1 MATLTRTVPLV
12 RDEPARAARRLV
24 PAGWL
29 VLLSAPL
36 ALSANSPAMILPT
49 LAGDFGVSL
58 ATVSWLV
65 SAFGWA
71 MALGTPLMGGLAR
84 RHGIRPVLLTGTALT
99 ALGTVLVAVTPW
111 LPLLLAGRALQAF
124 GGSALVAAAMNLAGG
139 STRRMG
145 TIAAGFGLL
154 GATGPLVGST
164 ISSAASWH
172 LAFAIQ
178 AVTLLAVPF
187 VLRYT
192 PKGATGGDG
201 RFDAVGAAALAV
213 LVTALVAVPH
223 YPLPGAVAVLIAVV
237 LLGLRVRRAPDGFV
251 PAALLRSPT
260 FLAASGMTL
269 VLSTSYFAMLF
280 AVPRLLA
287 AETSWSAGTIGGGQM
302 AAMILGSVL
311 VFGFAAVAPRLPR
324 RLITP
329 LLLGIGALAPA
340 VAFLSPWALL
350 LFAVSTLSLLANSG
364 GQAILGVRAMEA
376 APAEKR
382 PVAIGLFNLAFQ
394 LGGAFGPTLVVLLAI

>member
-12 RDEPARAARRLV
+12 HDKPARALV

-145 TIAAGFGLL
+145 TIAAGFGVL

-164 ISSAASWH
+164 VASAASWH

-178 AVTLLAVPF
+178 AVTLIAVPF
-187 VLRYT
+187 VLKNT
-192 PKGATGGDG
+192 PRGETGGDG
-201 RFDAVGAAALAV
+201 RFDTVGAAALAA

-237 LLGLRVRRAPDGFV
+237 LLGMRVRRVPDGFV
-251 PAALLRSPT
+251 PAVLLRSPA

-269 VLSTSYFAMLF
+269 LLSTSYFAMLF
-280 AVPRLLA
+280 AVPKLLA
-287 AETSWSAGTIGGGQM
+287 AKTSWPAGTIGGGQM
-302 AAMILGSVL
+302 AAMILGSAL
-311 VFGFAAVAPRLPR
+311 VFGLAAIAPRLPR

-329 LLLGIGALAPA
+329 LLLGIGGLAPA
-340 VAFLSPWALL
+340 VAFLSPWALP

-364 GQAILGVRAMEA
+364 GQAVLGVRAMEA
-376 APAEKR
+376 APVEKR

>member
-12 RDEPARAARRLV
+12 RPDAARGIV

-29 VLLSAPL
+29 VVLSAPL

-71 MALGTPLMGGLAR
+71 MALGTPLMGGLVR
-84 RHGIRPVLLTGTALT
+84 RQGIRPVLLAGTALT

-124 GGSALVAAAMNLAGG
+124 GGASLVAAAMNLAGR

-164 ISSAASWH
+164 IASAASWH

-178 AVTLLAVPF
+178 AVTLVAVPF

-201 RFDAVGAAALAV
+201 RFDAVGAAVLAV

-223 YPLPGAVAVLIAVV
+223 YPLPGGVAVLIAVV

-251 PAALLRSPT
+251 PAVLLRSPT

-269 VLSTSYFAMLF
+269 LLSTSYFAMLF

-287 AETSWSAGTIGGGQM
+287 ARTSWSAGTIGGGQM
-302 AAMILGSVL
+302 AAMILGSAL

-329 LLLGIGALAPA
+329 LLLGTGGLALAG
-340 VAFLSPWALL
+340 AFLSPWALP
-350 LFAVSTLSLLANSG
+350 LFAVSTLSLLANSS
-364 GQAILGVRAMEA
+364 GQAVLGVRAIEA
-376 APAEKR
+376 APVEKR

-394 LGGAFGPTLVVLLAI
+394 LGGAFGPTLVVLLAV